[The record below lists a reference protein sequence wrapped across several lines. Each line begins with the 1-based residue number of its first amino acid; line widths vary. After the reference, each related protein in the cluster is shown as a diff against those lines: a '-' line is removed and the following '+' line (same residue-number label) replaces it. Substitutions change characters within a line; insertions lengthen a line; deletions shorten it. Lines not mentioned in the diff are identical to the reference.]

1 MRKLLLL
8 TALATLAWRLW
19 RRSRDAGELE
29 RAIVGY
35 EDGSS
40 LVLDP
45 GTPEHERVV
54 AVAREALGR

>member
-8 TALATLAWRLW
+8 TALALLVWRLW
-19 RRSRDAGELE
+19 RRRRDAGELG

-35 EDGSS
+35 VDGSS

-45 GTPEHERVV
+45 GTPEHDRVL